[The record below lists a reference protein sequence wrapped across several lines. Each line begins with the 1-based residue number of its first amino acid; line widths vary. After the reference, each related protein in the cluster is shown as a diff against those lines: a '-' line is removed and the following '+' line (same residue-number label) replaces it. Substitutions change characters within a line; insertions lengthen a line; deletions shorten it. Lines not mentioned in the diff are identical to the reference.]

1 VYVQARARVCAC
13 ALPLCAGKSSVLQ
26 AILQTMRLTK
36 GEMHVGGTVSYV
48 PQTPWVQN
56 LSIRDNILFGLPY
69 DEEKY
74 RKVQGW
80 GGGLCGWGREH
91 ARARCAGCKGE

>member
-1 VYVQARARVCAC
+1 M
-13 ALPLCAGKSSVLQ
+13 LQ

-74 RKVQGW
+74 KKVCACR
-80 GGGLCGWGREH
+80 CG
-91 ARARCAGCKGE
+91 CAWVCVCAWL